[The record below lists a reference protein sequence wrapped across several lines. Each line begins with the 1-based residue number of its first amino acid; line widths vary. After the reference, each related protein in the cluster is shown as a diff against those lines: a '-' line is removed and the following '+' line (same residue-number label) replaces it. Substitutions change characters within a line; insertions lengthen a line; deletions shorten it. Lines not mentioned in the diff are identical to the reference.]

1 MGLRSSNTASLVPRP
16 SQKAV
21 PRILVNMFITCI
33 LKLRCELY
41 AIGKGGGGGGGGSVD
56 TVTVTS
62 VVLGA
67 GKGSL
72 ARDAHSSDGTDGPQ

>member
-1 MGLRSSNTASLVPRP
+1 
-16 SQKAV
+16 
-21 PRILVNMFITCI
+21 MFITCI

-41 AIGKGGGGGGGGSVD
+41 AIGKGGGGGGGGGLGGSVD

-72 ARDAHSSDGTDGPQ
+72 ARDAHGTDGPQ